1 MDFYITVIHL
11 LYDGANTTLM
21 RPSTNTPHLD
31 LILMTEKFLHDL
43 PSGDDHLREK
53 RISGED
59 IYGGIFLNMKRDKVS
74 LPDGQEAVREY
85 LTHPGAVA
93 IIAILA
99 DGRVL
104 LERQYRYPIAKVCM
118 EIPAGKLDLD
128 EDPLLCAKRE
138 LEEET
143 GYTAKKWSYIR
154 RIHPVISY
162 STEFIDI
169 YLAEELES
177 GKSKLDE
184 EEFLD
189 VFAAPLEE
197 IIGWVEQGVITD
209 VKTTISAYWLDR
221 YRRGLVMPSLLS

>member
-1 MDFYITVIHL
+1 
-11 LYDGANTTLM
+11 
-21 RPSTNTPHLD
+21 
-31 LILMTEKFLHDL
+31 MTEKSLHDL
-43 PSGDDHLREK
+43 PPGDQHLREE

-59 IYGGIFLNMKRDKVS
+59 IYGGIFLNMKRDRVS

-93 IIAILA
+93 ILAILD
-99 DGRVL
+99 DGRIL

-118 EIPAGKLDLD
+118 EIPAGKLDPN
-128 EDPLLCAKRE
+128 EDPLVCAQRE

-143 GYTAKKWSYIR
+143 GYSARRWSYIR

-169 YLAEELES
+169 YLAEGLQAGNS
-177 GKSKLDE
+177 RLDE

-189 VFAAPLEE
+189 VFAAPLDE
-197 IIGWVEQGVITD
+197 ILAWVEQGVITD
-209 VKTTISAYWLDR
+209 VKTTIAIYWLDR
-221 YRRGLVMPSLLS
+221 YRRNLVKPSALGS

>member
-1 MDFYITVIHL
+1 
-11 LYDGANTTLM
+11 
-21 RPSTNTPHLD
+21 
-31 LILMTEKFLHDL
+31 MTEKSFQDL
-43 PSGDDHLREK
+43 PSGDSHLREE

-59 IYGGIFLNMKRDKVS
+59 IYGGIFLKMKRDKIA
-74 LPDGQEAVREY
+74 LPNGEEAVREY

-93 IIAILA
+93 IVAILD

-104 LERQYRYPIAKVCM
+104 LERQYRYPIAKACI
-118 EIPAGKLDLD
+118 EIPAGKLEIG
-128 EDPLLCAKRE
+128 EDHLLCAKRE

-162 STEFIDI
+162 STELIDI
-169 YLAEELES
+169 YLAEDLVP
-177 GKSKLDE
+177 GKSHLDD

-189 VFAAPLEE
+189 VFAAPLEQL
-197 IIGWVEQGVITD
+197 IGWVEDGEITD

-221 YRRGLVMPSLLS
+221 YRRGLVKPTPIE

>member
-1 MDFYITVIHL
+1 
-11 LYDGANTTLM
+11 
-21 RPSTNTPHLD
+21 
-31 LILMTEKFLHDL
+31 MTEKSFQDL
-43 PSGDDHLREK
+43 PTGDQHLREE

-59 IYGGIFLNMKRDKVS
+59 IYSGIFLNMKRDQVR
-74 LPDGQEAVREY
+74 LPDGQMAAREY

-93 IIAILA
+93 IVALLD

-104 LERQYRYPIAKVCM
+104 LERQYRYPIAKACT
-118 EIPAGKLDLD
+118 EIPAGKLDPN
-128 EDPLLCAKRE
+128 EAPLICAQRE

-169 YLAEELES
+169 YLAEDLVP
-177 GKSKLDE
+177 GKSKLDD

-189 VFAAPLEE
+189 VFAAPLEQL
-197 IIGWVEQGVITD
+197 IAWVEEGEITD

-221 YRRGLVMPSLLS
+221 YRRGLVNPTPIK

>member
-1 MDFYITVIHL
+1 
-11 LYDGANTTLM
+11 
-21 RPSTNTPHLD
+21 
-31 LILMTEKFLHDL
+31 MTEKLFSDL
-43 PSGDDHLREK
+43 PVGDDHLREEK
-53 RISGED
+53 ISGED
-59 IYGGIFLNMKRDKVS
+59 IYGGIFLKMKRDKVS

-93 IIAILA
+93 IVALLD

-104 LERQYRYPIAKVCM
+104 LERQYRYPIAKVCI
-118 EIPAGKLDLD
+118 EIPAGKLDSN
-128 EDPLLCAKRE
+128 EDHLLCAQRE

-143 GYTAKKWSYIR
+143 GSSAKKWSYIR

-169 YLAEELES
+169 YLAEGLVS
-177 GKSKLDE
+177 GKSHLDE

-189 VFAAPLEE
+189 VFAAPLEQL
-197 IIGWVEQGVITD
+197 IAWVEEGEITD

-221 YRRGLVMPSLLS
+221 YRRGLVHPTPIK

>member
-1 MDFYITVIHL
+1 
-11 LYDGANTTLM
+11 
-21 RPSTNTPHLD
+21 
-31 LILMTEKFLHDL
+31 MTEKSFIDL
-43 PSGDDHLREK
+43 PEGDKHLRED

-59 IYGGIFLNMKRDKVS
+59 IYGGIFLHMKRDQVR
-74 LPDGQEAVREY
+74 LPDGQQAAREY

-93 IIAILA
+93 ILAILD

-104 LERQYRYPIAKVCM
+104 LERQYRYPIAKACI
-118 EIPAGKLDLD
+118 EIPAGKLEIG
-128 EDPLLCAKRE
+128 EDHLLCAQRE

-162 STEFIDI
+162 STELIDI
-169 YLAEELES
+169 YLAEDLVS
-177 GKSKLDE
+177 GKSKLDD

-189 VFAAPLEE
+189 VFAAPLEQL
-197 IIGWVEQGVITD
+197 IAWVEGGEITD

-221 YRRGLVMPSLLS
+221 YRRGLVKPHPIK

>member
-1 MDFYITVIHL
+1 
-11 LYDGANTTLM
+11 
-21 RPSTNTPHLD
+21 
-31 LILMTEKFLHDL
+31 MTEKSFEDL
-43 PSGDDHLREK
+43 PVGDAHLREE

-74 LPDGQEAVREY
+74 LPDGEEAVREY

-93 IIAILA
+93 IVALLD

-104 LERQYRYPIAKVCM
+104 MERQYRYPIAKACL
-118 EIPAGKLDLD
+118 EIPAGKLDPS
-128 EDPLLCAKRE
+128 EDHLICAQRE

-143 GYTAKKWSYIR
+143 GYSAKKWSYIR

-169 YLAEELES
+169 YLAEGLVP
-177 GKSKLDE
+177 GKSHLDE

-189 VFAAPLEE
+189 VFAASIDQLLA
-197 IIGWVEQGVITD
+197 WVESGEITD

-221 YRRGLVMPSLLS
+221 YRRGLVSPKPIS

>member
-1 MDFYITVIHL
+1 
-11 LYDGANTTLM
+11 
-21 RPSTNTPHLD
+21 
-31 LILMTEKFLHDL
+31 MTEKSFKDL
-43 PSGDDHLREK
+43 PTGDQHLRED

-59 IYGGIFLNMKRDKVS
+59 IYGGIFLHMKRDKIL

-93 IIAILA
+93 IVAILD

-104 LERQYRYPIAKVCM
+104 LERQYRYPIAKACI
-118 EIPAGKLDLD
+118 EIPAGKLEIG
-128 EDPLLCAKRE
+128 EDHLLCAMRE

-162 STEFIDI
+162 STELIDI
-169 YLAEELES
+169 YLAEDLVP
-177 GKSKLDE
+177 GKSKLDD

-189 VFAAPLEE
+189 VFAAPLEQL
-197 IIGWVEQGVITD
+197 ITWVEEGEITD
-209 VKTTISAYWLDR
+209 VKTTISTYWLDR
-221 YRRGLVMPSLLS
+221 YRRGLVKPQAIE

>member
-1 MDFYITVIHL
+1 M
-11 LYDGANTTLM
+11 A
-21 RPSTNTPHLD
+21 
-31 LILMTEKFLHDL
+31 EKSFQDL
-43 PSGDDHLREK
+43 PIGDEHLREE

-59 IYGGIFLNMKRDKVS
+59 IYRGIFLKMKRDRVA
-74 LPDGQEAVREY
+74 LPNGQEAVREY

-93 IIAILA
+93 ILA
-99 DGRVL
+99 LLDDGRVI
-104 LERQYRYPIAKVCM
+104 LERQYRYPIAKACI
-118 EIPAGKLDLD
+118 EIPAGKLDPN
-128 EDPLLCAKRE
+128 ENPLLCAQRE

-169 YLAEELES
+169 YLAEGLVS
-177 GKSKLDE
+177 GASHLDE

-189 VFAAPLEE
+189 VFAAPLEQLIAWIE
-197 IIGWVEQGVITD
+197 EGEITD

-221 YRRGLVMPSLLS
+221 YRKGLVNPEPIGQANSKPD